1 MSSEKVPC
9 PVCGEVFDDK
19 EAATAH
25 MKEKHRD
32 EFSHPEVPPVG
43 RDESPQEEENPS
55 EVVVDL
61 PPIEGVTS
69 NVIDPLAL
77 LPPEIMAAMEKKMD
91 ERIEVAFEAERPR
104 VIKAM
109 EVAIENVVKKATAA
123 GFTIPGVTG
132 NPAEG
137 GVVQGSPVTPAG
149 AELIKLMFGGGGGGG
164 QDLEGFIR
172 QANQFKA
179 IGELFNP
186 PASLTER
193 IMQTAYIKS
202 LKNVGL
208 VTDKQMQDVEKAL
221 LGDVE

>member
-1 MSSEKVPC
+1 VSSEKVPC

-19 EAATAH
+19 EAATTH

-91 ERIEVAFEAERPR
+91 DRI
-104 VIKAM
+104 
-109 EVAIENVVKKATAA
+109 TAA
-123 GFTIPGVTG
+123 IPKIVDALKAAIASGAPG
-132 NPAEG
+132 AAPPGG
-137 GVVQGSPVTPAG
+137 GVIPGSPVTPTGVAVLK
-149 AELIKLMFGGGGGGG
+149 EIFGGGGGG
-164 QDLEGFIR
+164 DLEGFIR
-172 QANQFKA
+172 QANQYKA

-186 PASLTER
+186 PPSLTER
-193 IMQTAYIKS
+193 VMQTAYVRS

-208 VTDKQMQDVEKAL
+208 VTDKQMKDVEKSL